1 MSFLLNFVANTLV
14 TGLGAAT
21 GLQASL
27 RASQNLRPY
36 PLPRQF
42 AGLLE
47 LPLRRQYLDPGEVLG
62 MYGVNA
68 GMEVL
73 DAGCGTG
80 IFTVEMA
87 RMLGGQSGSQSGSQ
101 GASPVSSQ
109 GRVHAVDLQP
119 SMIERTQARV
129 AEAGVGNLVQLHQ
142 VGLYDLPF
150 ADDSIDL
157 AVLISTLGEI
167 RDKPAALSELR
178 RVLKPGARLGV
189 TEEMLFTTYQLAGS
203 ARRWVE
209 EAGFRFLAKTGSPLC
224 YHMVFVNEK

>member
-1 MSFLLNFVANTLV
+1 MSFLLNFVGNTLA
-14 TGLGAAT
+14 TGLGAVT

-27 RASQNLRPY
+27 RAGQNLHPY

-47 LPLRRQYLDPGEVLG
+47 LPVRRQYMDPGEVLG

-80 IFTVEMA
+80 IFSVEMA
-87 RMLGGQSGSQSGSQ
+87 RMLGSQ
-101 GASPVSSQ
+101 GNVY
-109 GRVHAVDLQP
+109 AVDLQP
-119 SMIERTQARV
+119 SMIERTRARV
-129 AEAGVGNLVQLHQ
+129 AGAGVSDVVQLHQ

-150 ADDSIDL
+150 ADDSLDL

-167 RDKPAALSELR
+167 PDKPAALSELR

-203 ARRWVE
+203 ARRWIE
-209 EAGFRFLAKTGSPLC
+209 EAGFRFLAKSGSLIC
-224 YHMVFVNEK
+224 YHMVFTNEK

>member
-1 MSFLLNFVANTLV
+1 MSFLLNFVGNTLA
-14 TGLGAAT
+14 TGLGAVT

-27 RASQNLRPY
+27 RAGQNLHPY

-47 LPLRRQYLDPGEVLG
+47 LPVRRQYMDPGEVLG

-87 RMLGGQSGSQSGSQ
+87 RMLGSQ
-101 GASPVSSQ
+101 GN
-109 GRVHAVDLQP
+109 VHAVDLQP
-119 SMIERTQARV
+119 SMIERTRARV
-129 AEAGVGNLVQLHQ
+129 AGASVSDVVQLHQ
-142 VGLYDLPF
+142 VGIYDLPF
-150 ADDSIDL
+150 ADDSLDL
-157 AVLISTLGEI
+157 AVLVSTLGEI
-167 RDKPAALSELR
+167 PDKPAALSELR

-203 ARRWVE
+203 ARRWIE
-209 EAGFRFLAKTGSPLC
+209 EAGFRFLAKSGSPIC
-224 YHMVFVNEK
+224 YHMVFTNEK

>member
-1 MSFLLNFVANTLV
+1 MSFLLNFAFNTLAA
-14 TGLGAAT
+14 GLGAAT

-42 AGLLE
+42 ARLLE
-47 LPLRRQYLDPGEVLG
+47 LPVRRQYMDPGEVLG
-62 MYGVNA
+62 LYGVNA
-68 GMEVL
+68 GMELL

-80 IFTVEMA
+80 LFTVEMA
-87 RMLGGQSGSQSGSQ
+87 RMLG
-101 GASPVSSQ
+101 SQ

-119 SMIERTQARV
+119 SMIERTRERA
-129 AEAGVGNLVQLHQ
+129 AGAGVSPLVQLHQ
-142 VGLYDLPF
+142 LGLYDLPF

-167 RDKPAALSELR
+167 PDKPAALSELR

-189 TEEMLFTTYQLAGS
+189 TDELLFTTHLLSGS

-209 EAGFRFLAKTGSPLC
+209 EAGFRFLAKNGSPLC

>member
-1 MSFLLNFVANTLV
+1 MSFLLNFAVNAVAA
-14 TGLGAAT
+14 GLGAAT

-42 AGLLE
+42 TALLE
-47 LPLRRQYLDPGEVLG
+47 LPLRRQYMDPGEVLG
-62 MYGVNA
+62 MYGVSA

-87 RMLGGQSGSQSGSQ
+87 RMLG
-101 GASPVSSQ
+101 SQ
-109 GRVHAVDLQP
+109 GRVYAVDLQGA
-119 SMIERTQARV
+119 MIEQTRQRIHS
-129 AEAGVGNLVQLHQ
+129 AGVSNLVQLHQ

-150 ADDSIDL
+150 ADDSLDL

-167 RDKPAALSELR
+167 PDKPAALSELR
-178 RVLKPGARLGV
+178 RVLKPGSRLGV
-189 TEEMLFTTYQLAGS
+189 SEELLFTTYQLSGS

-209 EAGFRFLAKTGSPLC
+209 EAGFRFLAKSGSPLC

>member
-1 MSFLLNFVANTLV
+1 MSFLLNFAVNTVAA
-14 TGLGAAT
+14 GLGAAS
-21 GLQASL
+21 GLQGFL

-87 RMLGGQSGSQSGSQ
+87 RMLG
-101 GASPVSSQ
+101 SQ

-119 SMIERTQARV
+119 SMIERTRQRV
-129 AEAGVGNLVQLHQ
+129 AGAGVGSLVQLHQ

-150 ADDSIDL
+150 ADDSLDL
-157 AVLISTLGEI
+157 AVMVSTLGEI
-167 RDKPAALSELR
+167 PDKPAALSELR

-189 TEEMLFTTYQLAGS
+189 TDEMLFTTYLLSGS
-203 ARRWVE
+203 ARRWIE
-209 EAGFRFLAKTGSPLC
+209 EASFRFLAKSGSPIC

>member
-1 MSFLLNFVANTLV
+1 MSFLLNFVANTLA

-87 RMLGGQSGSQSGSQ
+87 RMLGGQIGGQ
-101 GASPVSSQ
+101 GGSQ

-129 AEAGVGNLVQLHQ
+129 AAAGVSNLVQLHQ

>member
-1 MSFLLNFVANTLV
+1 MSFLLNFAVNTVA

-21 GLQASL
+21 GLQGFL

-47 LPLRRQYLDPGEVLG
+47 LPVRRQYMDPAEVLG

-68 GMEVL
+68 GMDVL

-87 RMLGGQSGSQSGSQ
+87 RMLG
-101 GASPVSSQ
+101 SQ

-119 SMIERTQARV
+119 SMIEQTRQRV
-129 AEAGVGNLVQLHQ
+129 AGAGVNSMVQLHQ

-150 ADDSIDL
+150 ADDSLDL
-157 AVLISTLGEI
+157 AVMVSTLGEI
-167 RDKPAALSELR
+167 PDKPAALSELR

-189 TEEMLFTTYQLAGS
+189 TEEMLFTTHLLSGS
-203 ARRWVE
+203 ARRWIE
-209 EAGFRFLAKTGSPLC
+209 DAGFRFLAKSGSPIC
-224 YHMVFVNEK
+224 YHMVFANEK

>member
-1 MSFLLNFVANTLV
+1 VFVSFLLNFAVNTLAA
-14 TGLGAAT
+14 GLGAAT

-42 AGLLE
+42 TGLLE
-47 LPLRRQYLDPGEVLG
+47 LPLRRQYMDPGEVLG

-87 RMLGGQSGSQSGSQ
+87 RMLG
-101 GASPVSSQ
+101 SQ

-119 SMIERTQARV
+119 AMIEHTRARV
-129 AEAGVGNLVQLHQ
+129 NGAGVGHLVQLHQ

-150 ADDSIDL
+150 ADDSLDL

-167 RDKPAALSELR
+167 PDKPAALSELR

-189 TEEMLFTTYQLAGS
+189 TDELLFTTHLLSGS
-203 ARRWVE
+203 TRRWSE
-209 EAGFRFLAKTGSPLC
+209 EAGFRLLAKSGSPLC
-224 YHMVFVNEK
+224 YHMVFANEK